1 MEHLVKD
8 DLWSN
13 HDNKIYLAQKDS
25 QNAYVS
31 IPDHPPFLTT
41 WILSRTMQLD

>member
-25 QNAYVS
+25 QNAYVP
-31 IPDHPPFLTT
+31 IPDHLSPFWPPGYYPE
-41 WILSRTMQLD
+41 QCN